1 MMMTR
6 LHCFGLVLCAALCA
20 QGCGPYSTRPE
31 VTPDCTAGSGYD
43 LSRVFLDSSTLA
55 VGAAPSG
62 FAFGDLTPGATLDQ
76 MVAVNTPAGQAVAV
90 DPTLTCGHSPVF
102 DMESSGH
109 NDYGSSMFLLLNGF
123 NGTGSQGIFFW
134 ARAVN
139 VESNKTVTLLL
150 ADKHVDAGGGIC
162 MTAPPTAMT
171 TDTNTVMSQ
180 TGTNANQ
187 TYNMVPS
194 VTDCD
199 NYFQTI
205 VEFTNVWTLY
215 LLPYQLF
222 AQQQLP
228 NRTPDGLDPSALY
241 EFGLQIPKESHFEIW
256 IDQIGVYQ
264 PMSAAAGP

>member
-1 MMMTR
+1 MMTR
-6 LHCFGLVLCAALCA
+6 LQCLGLVLCGAFSAL
-20 QGCGPYSTRPE
+20 GCGPYSTRPE
-31 VTPDCTAGSGYD
+31 GAPDCTAGNGYD
-43 LSRVFLDSSTLA
+43 LSRVFLDSSMLA

-76 MVAVNTPAGQAVAV
+76 MLAVNTPAGQAVDV
-90 DPTLTCGHSPVF
+90 DPSLTCGHSRVF
-102 DMESSGH
+102 DIESSGH
-109 NDYGSSMFLLLNGF
+109 DDYGSSSFLLLNGF
-123 NGTGSQGIFFW
+123 NGSGTQGIFFW
-134 ARAVN
+134 ARAVA
-139 VESNKTVTLLL
+139 VDSSKTVTLLL

-162 MTAPPTAMT
+162 MNSTSTTAN
-171 TDTNTVMSQ
+171 TDTTTVASQ

-187 TYNMVPS
+187 TYNMVPA
-194 VTDCD
+194 VTDCG

-205 VEFTNVWTLY
+205 VEFTNEWTLY

-222 AQQQLP
+222 AQLQLP

-241 EFGLQIPKESHFEIW
+241 QFGLQIPKESHFEIW